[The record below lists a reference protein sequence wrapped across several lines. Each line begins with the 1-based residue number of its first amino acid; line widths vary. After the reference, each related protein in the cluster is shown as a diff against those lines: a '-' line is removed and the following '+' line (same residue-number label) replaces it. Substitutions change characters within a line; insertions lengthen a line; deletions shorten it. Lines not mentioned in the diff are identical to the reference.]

1 MKRGNHRSD
10 PEQKKALFEAILSLE
25 NNNQCARFF
34 ADLCTPAEL
43 EAMVD
48 RWLCARLLNEGKPY
62 RTIAE
67 ETGVSITTVTRVARF
82 LNNGFNGYK
91 EILEKTGSVKG

>member
-10 PEQKKALFEAILSLE
+10 PEQKKSLFEAILSLE
-25 NNNQCARFF
+25 NNNECARFF

-48 RWLCARLLNEGKPY
+48 RWQCVQLLTAGKSY
-62 RTIAE
+62 RSIAE
-67 ETGVSITTVTRVARF
+67 ETGISITTVTRVARF

-91 EILEKTGSVKG
+91 EVLEKLAR